1 MALLKP
7 SFSGPQVPK
16 EEKAV
21 VNDILQHDEF
31 SLLLLIPF
39 RQLFQHVITAD
50 KLPNY
55 LLAIRPATL
64 QLLREVYLADVVAS
78 ESSDRALT
86 VLLCKAVLK
95 DR

>member
-1 MALLKP
+1 LALLKP
-7 SFSGPQVPK
+7 SFSGSQVPK
-16 EEKAV
+16 KEKAV

-39 RQLFQHVITAD
+39 RQLLQHVITAD

-55 LLAIRPATL
+55 LLAIRPAAL

-78 ESSDRALT
+78 ESSDRPLT
-86 VLLCKAVLK
+86 VILCEAVLK
-95 DR
+95 DC

>member
-7 SFSGPQVPK
+7 SFSGSQVPK
-16 EEKAV
+16 KEKTV

-39 RQLFQHVITAD
+39 RQLLQHVITAD

-55 LLAIRPATL
+55 LLAIRPAAL
-64 QLLREVYLADVVAS
+64 QLLREVYLADVIAS
-78 ESSDRALT
+78 ESSDRPLT
-86 VLLCKAVLK
+86 VILCEAVLK
-95 DR
+95 DC